1 MAQSASTSL
10 NTPIEYLK
18 GVGPQRGELLQQEL
32 GIFTVSD
39 LLHHFPYRYIDRT
52 KIYNIAEVQPGNNA
66 IQVKG
71 RLTNITTAGN
81 KQNKRM
87 VAYLQD
93 ETGSIELVWFKGL
106 KWISKYLKPNV
117 AYIAFG
123 KPTLFNKK
131 LNMVHP
137 EMEPVTGNNAE
148 ERTTME
154 PVYSTTEK
162 LKGKGL
168 DAKGIM
174 KLVANA
180 LSLCGEDDFPENLPS
195 SVIEKYRFPAKWQAL
210 QRIHFPQTSKE
221 AQQAEGRMKFEE
233 LFFIQLPLISRKL
246 GREQAVEGF
255 RFPSLGDGFHSFYNN
270 NLPFSLTGAQKRV
283 MREVRHDVDSGR
295 QMNRLLQGDVGSGK
309 TIVALMT
316 MLMAIDNGFQ
326 ASMMAPTEILAQQH
340 YQTLQQLTEGL
351 GIRVQLLTGSIKGKD
366 RQDILKLLQNG
377 QIHILVGTHALIEEK
392 VQYQNLGLVVVD
404 EQHRFGVAQ
413 RAKLWQK
420 NEKPPHVL
428 VMTATPIPRTLA
440 MTTYGDL
447 DASVID
453 ELPPGRKPI
462 KTVHRTD
469 AHRLKVF
476 GFLEQEINKGNQVYI
491 VYPLIEESESLNY
504 KYLDDGYESVL
515 RAFPQLGPGKIGILH
530 GRMGAEEREQEMGKF
545 ARGETKIMVATTVI
559 EVGVDVPNANVMVIE
574 SAERFGL
581 SQLHQLRGR
590 VGRGAEQAYCI
601 LMSAK
606 ELGNDARN
614 RLQTMTQTNDGFE
627 IAEADMKLRGP
638 GDLEGTRQSGIATL
652 RLANLAKDG
661 KILQEARTTAER
673 ILSEDPHLE
682 KAENQ
687 VLKHFMQQAD
697 TGKIGWNKIS

>member
-1 MAQSASTSL
+1 MADTVSKFHK
-10 NTPIEYLK
+10 TPIEYLK
-18 GVGPQRGELLQQEL
+18 GVGPKRGELLQQEL
-32 GIFTVSD
+32 EIFTVWD

-66 IQVKG
+66 VQVKG

-87 VAYLQD
+87 VAQLKD
-93 ETGSIELVWFKGL
+93 ETATMELVWFQGL
-106 KWISKYLKPNV
+106 KWISKYLQPNV
-117 AYIAFG
+117 DYIAFG
-123 KPTLFNKK
+123 KPTVFNRK

-137 EMEPVTGNNAE
+137 EMEPVTGSNKE
-148 ERTTME
+148 ENRTME

-168 DAKGIM
+168 DSKGIL

-180 LSLCGEDDFPENLPS
+180 INLCSEDDFPENLPS
-195 SVIEKYRFPAKWQAL
+195 SVIDRYRFPAKWQAL
-210 QRIHFPQTSKE
+210 QQIHFPQTSKQ
-221 AQQAEGRMKFEE
+221 AQRAEGRMKFEE
-233 LFFIQLPLISRKL
+233 LFFIQLPLIARKM
-246 GREQAVEGF
+246 GREQTVEGF
-255 RFPSLGDGFHSFYNN
+255 RFPELGERFHNFYYK

-283 MREVRHDVDSGR
+283 MREVRQDVDSGK

-377 QIHILVGTHALIEEK
+377 EINILVGTHALIEEK
-392 VQYQNLGLVVVD
+392 VQYDNLGVVVVD

-420 NEKPPHVL
+420 NHKPPHVL

-469 AHRLKVF
+469 AHRIKVF
-476 GFLEQEINKGNQVYI
+476 GFLEQEINKGNQAYI
-491 VYPLIEESESLNY
+491 VYPLIEESVSLNY

-590 VGRGAEQAYCI
+590 VGRGSEQAYCI

-606 ELGNDARN
+606 ELGNDARK

-638 GDLEGTRQSGIATL
+638 GDLEGTRQSGVASL
-652 RLANLAKDG
+652 RLANLSQDG
-661 KILQEARTTAER
+661 KILQEARTTAEK
-673 ILSEDPHLE
+673 ILTEDFTLD
-682 KAENQ
+682 KAENK
-687 VLKHFMQQAD
+687 VLKTFIQD
-697 TGKIGWNKIS
+697 TEAGKIRWDKIS